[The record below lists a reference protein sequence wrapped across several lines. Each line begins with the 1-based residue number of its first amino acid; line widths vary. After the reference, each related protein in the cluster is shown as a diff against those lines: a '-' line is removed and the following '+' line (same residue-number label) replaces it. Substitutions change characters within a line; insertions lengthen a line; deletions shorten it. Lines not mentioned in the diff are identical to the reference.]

1 MRRVI
6 LESPFAGNLLQRWL
20 NRRYARRCLRDSC
33 LRGESPLASHLLY
46 TQALDDSDPEERR
59 IGIEAGLAWGPLADA
74 TAVYTDRGI
83 SPGMQKGIDR
93 ARQEG
98 RPVEWRSLFP

>member
-1 MRRVI
+1 VRRVI

-93 ARQEG
+93 ARQE
-98 RPVEWRSLFP
+98 RRTVEWRSLFP